1 MLEIENLE
9 KSYKVSCEEGK
20 NIYDKVTEQNFSK
33 IAIFPKSYNID
44 NLIEIDEVVEEEQ
57 EEIEHN

>member
-1 MLEIENLE
+1 MLEIESLE

-33 IAIFPKSYNID
+33 VAIFPKSYNID
-44 NLIEIDEVVEEEQ
+44 NLIEIDEVVEEE
-57 EEIEHN
+57 EENNV

>member
-9 KSYKVSCEEGK
+9 KSYKVSCEEDK